1 MRPIHDTVAI
11 PSHFSARK
19 GTIRGM
25 SLLHSE
31 KTSTRPVTD
40 GHYPSVATTPLK
52 AVSNRA
58 SDDAYPGL
66 LRTLAM
72 WLVAR

>member
-1 MRPIHDTVAI
+1 
-11 PSHFSARK
+11 
-19 GTIRGM
+19 M